1 MDRSWMSI
9 RDRTAEDY
17 VNGVETFLNFAIEN
31 APPDSDGLISCPCKK
46 CVNFK
51 KMSLADVRGHL
62 FFNGINPNYKE
73 WSWHGEYVPSQTPH
87 SRKNVRYSNENEIDD
102 YPLEMVED
110 AFDNDF
116 LERPDEFAKILEDAE
131 KPIYPGSKF
140 SKLSTLVKLY
150 NMKARHGWS
159 DVGFS
164 DLIAFFKE
172 VMPEENEI
180 PISLYEAKKTLST
193 LGMEYEKI
201 HACSNDCILYRKE
214 FAEANN
220 CPVCKRSRW
229 KLKNNSNEVRSG
241 IPAKVLWYIP
251 PIPRFKRLFR
261 NYNHA
266 KNLIW
271 HEEGRIKDGKLRHVA
286 DSPAWRN
293 VDDKWEK
300 IKKDPRNLRLGLS
313 ADGINP
319 HSSLSSSY
327 SCWPIVLVVYNLPP
341 LLVMK
346 RRYTMLTLLI
356 SGPTQPG
363 NDIDVFLAPLIDDL
377 KILWNGVEGCYD
389 RYKDEYFTLRAV
401 LLFTINDYP
410 ALCNLAGCTGK
421 GYKGCVVCGDH
432 TYSRWLYKSKKA
444 CYMGHRRYLKL
455 NHPYRKYKNSFDG
468 REVLDLPPEPLSGEL
483 IFEKVQDI
491 NIQFGKPDR
500 EKKEI
505 TKVGKGRGQQNDK
518 ERGKR
523 KRKTKEKNTEKGKVI
538 NDDLNSS
545 SWKKKVHLF

>member
-1 MDRSWMSI
+1 MDRMSI

-73 WSWHGEYVPSQTPH
+73 WSRHGEYVPSQTPH

-201 HACSNDCILYRKE
+201 HACSNDCILYCKE
-214 FAEANN
+214 FAEASN

-229 KLKNNSNEVRSG
+229 KLKNNSKEVRSC
-241 IPAKVLWYIP
+241 
-251 PIPRFKRLFR
+251 KRLFR

-286 DSPAWRN
+286 DSPAWRI

-356 SGPTQPG
+356 SGPRQPG

-410 ALCNLAGCTGK
+410 TLCNLAGCTGK

-455 NHPYRKYKNSFDG
+455 NHPYRKYKKSFDG
-468 REVLDLPPEPLSGEL
+468 QEVLDLPPEPLSGEL

-491 NIQFGKPDR
+491 NIQFGKPDG

-505 TKVGKGRGQQNDK
+505 TKHYYNLDISHRP
-518 ERGKR
+518 
-523 KRKTKEKNTEKGKVI
+523 
-538 NDDLNSS
+538 
-545 SWKKKVHLF
+545 